1 MNFWSTKKLATSTIL
16 ATMLLTSFGTTVGA
30 EEREGIDS
38 DTSASTVE
46 VTKTVDNEVTKTVD
60 NDGPKTLAQLLQK
73 EETEDITSTNDE
85 RRTNALEKEYNIKL
99 EESDNWTYSSHW
111 SEQTTNYTPMN
122 VLKQMGYFH
131 INANRQSLIL
141 YAIRTSDWQP
151 YRAYEAK
158 NTPLYFEIVDGKFE
172 YSKIYFGYAIE
183 KYILN
188 NQLMG
193 IDLEKPTTDNA
204 EYVLQLKSYIAKF
217 KAAPGIVPYVIG
229 LNHRDELAIQYDV
242 EKPKRDYFDS
252 KYNNPKVMQE
262 GKFE

>member
-1 MNFWSTKKLATSTIL
+1 MKFWSTKKLATSTIL
-16 ATMLLTSFGTTVGA
+16 TTMLLTSFVTAVDA
-30 EEREGIDS
+30 EEKGEIDS
-38 DTSASTVE
+38 STSLSIVE
-46 VTKTVDNEVTKTVD
+46 LNKIAENNV
-60 NDGPKTLAQLLQK
+60 PKTLAELLQR
-73 EETEDITSTNDE
+73 EEANDITSTNDE
-85 RRTNALEKEYNIKL
+85 RRTKALENEYNIIL
-99 EESDNWTYSSHW
+99 EETDNWVYNHHW
-111 SEQTTNYTPMN
+111 SEQISNYTPIN

-141 YAIRTSDWQP
+141 YAIRTNDWQP

-158 NTPLYFEIVDGKFE
+158 NTPLYFEIVNGKFE

-183 KYILN
+183 KYISN
-188 NQLMG
+188 NHLMG
-193 IDLEKPTTDNA
+193 INLDKPTAENA
-204 EYVLQLKSYIAKF
+204 DYVAQLKSYIAKF